1 MTQVESRSNYSR
13 LFKEFLRQS
22 YINGLHPFIYPTPV
36 RYAKA
41 LWLVLMA
48 AIVVWT
54 HVVIVNLTLEYLDQ
68 PTEIHMAPD
77 LVHVANSPFPAVGV
91 CTSNKISQR
100 LLRSYA
106 IEL

>member
-1 MTQVESRSNYSR
+1 MARVEESHYRR
-13 LFKEFLRQS
+13 LFREFLRQS
-22 YINGLHPFIYPTPV
+22 YINGLHPFLYQTPF

-41 LWLVLMA
+41 IWLALLTGIMIYTH
-48 AIVVWT
+48 IV
-54 HVVIVNLTLEYLDQ
+54 IADLILEYLVQ

-91 CTSNKISQR
+91 CTSNKINGR

-106 IEL
+106 EKL